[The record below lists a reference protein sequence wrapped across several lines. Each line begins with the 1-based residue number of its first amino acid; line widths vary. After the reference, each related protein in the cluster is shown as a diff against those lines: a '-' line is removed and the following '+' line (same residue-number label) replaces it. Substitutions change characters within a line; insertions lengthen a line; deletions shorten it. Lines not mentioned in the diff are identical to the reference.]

1 MESNCTIPTVSVAQK
16 AREQA
21 DRRKEVTE
29 ENFGFLCSFSA
40 RTEARWAS

>member
-1 MESNCTIPTVSVAQK
+1 MESNGIIPTVCVSAK
-16 AREQA
+16 AGERA
-21 DRRKEVTE
+21 HRRKEVTE